1 MALNWYI
8 LRVCGCSGCVL
19 IPLKASTSIYQY
31 QNYRFIARLRGGLVA
46 LIYQQALHTRTFESG
61 QVTAVTLMST
71 DVERLANGM
80 KSFHEVWGSFLDIA
94 IASWL
99 LGLQLSVACLAPIF
113 LVVGK

>member
-1 MALNWYI
+1 
-8 LRVCGCSGCVL
+8 
-19 IPLKASTSIYQY
+19 
-31 QNYRFIARLRGGLVA
+31 
-46 LIYQQALHTRTFESG
+46 
-61 QVTAVTLMST
+61 MST